1 MNKIKALL
9 IKYKELITYVVFG
22 VLTTLVNFVC
32 FWALN
37 KIFGDHV
44 YLLNNAIAWIVSVI
58 FAYVTNKLWVFE
70 SKSWNIKI
78 VAREVVAFF
87 AARLFSFGVEEGG
100 LWLFVDILGMGA
112 YSFTL
117 LGFEITGQLI
127 AKVILAVIVVI
138 LNYFFSKFIIFAKK
152 KKKQQNNIRCNGAHF
167 LRSVF
172 LFVIWH
178 VLFGYQQSLSH
189 GHGSLSHSSLLFSP
203 RVMGPNFSSNSFLS
217 ALNSAVYFS

>member
-1 MNKIKALL
+1 M
-9 IKYKELITYVVFG
+9 G
-22 VLTTLVNFVC
+22 
-32 FWALN
+32 
-37 KIFGDHV
+37 
-44 YLLNNAIAWIVSVI
+44 
-58 FAYVTNKLWVFE
+58 FE

-78 VAREVVAFF
+78 VAREVLEFF

-152 KKKQQNNIRCNGAHF
+152 KKKQKTRLKINRIITAGRMET
-167 LRSVF
+167 LR
-172 LFVIWH
+172 LFI
-178 VLFGYQQSLSH
+178 
-189 GHGSLSHSSLLFSP
+189 
-203 RVMGPNFSSNSFLS
+203 
-217 ALNSAVYFS
+217 